1 VKAAIFSLVP
11 LPKGDSEIKFRMTDC
26 YDEICWSSILSKK
39 PMRFFR
45 ELLLFNK
52 NLTITEYRSGKVL
65 FIQNERNN
73 YIKVLVVRS
82 ILFLSIFGIG
92 IYFLQILM
100 SFFGIFLVVGF
111 GIIHY
116 NIKRKIL
123 RHIKFTPKQIE
134 VQYAHWWE
142 KPIIFEVNQPAL
154 DLFINLKPNKA
165 KIKIGENQTLIATF
179 PLHQLESLPKLTEGI
194 ETIYNARLQENYT
207 LSNSVECLRFA
218 APNRQVRRNITFGF
232 ATKIGNNQFS
242 ITSTENFALFN
253 NQTQR
258 IKYKNYQIIEFKNLK
273 KIRLGIR
280 VYKHKDG
287 IYLKLKINAI
297 QQSAKTIFLV
307 DMKFK
312 NMYYPDF
319 LELQFVERIN
329 RLKNELNL
337 LKGLQDVEIGIEEM
351 KWWEL

>member
-1 VKAAIFSLVP
+1 
-11 LPKGDSEIKFRMTDC
+11 
-26 YDEICWSSILSKK
+26 
-39 PMRFFR
+39 MRFFR
-45 ELLLFNK
+45 ESLLFNK
-52 NLTITEYRSGKVL
+52 NLTITEYRSGEVL

-73 YIKVLVVRS
+73 YIKVLIVRS

-92 IYFLQILM
+92 FYFSQVLIYYF
-100 SFFGIFLVVGF
+100 SFFLTIGF
-111 GIIHY
+111 IVFGVIHY

-134 VQYAHWWE
+134 VQYAQFWE
-142 KPIIFEVNQPAL
+142 KPIIFDVHQPAL

-165 KIKIGENQTLIATF
+165 TIKIGENQTLIATF
-179 PLHQLESLPKLTEGI
+179 PLHQLDSLPKLTEGI
-194 ETIYNARLQENYT
+194 ETIYNTRLQENYT

-218 APNRQVRRNITFGF
+218 ALNRQVSRNITFGF
-232 ATKIGNNQFS
+232 ATKIGNNEFS
-242 ITSTENFALFN
+242 IISTKNFTLFD

-258 IKYKNYQIIEFKNLK
+258 ISYKNDQFIEFKNLK

-280 VYKHKDG
+280 VYKQKNG
-287 IYLKLKINAI
+287 IYLKLKIKAI
-297 QQSAKTIFLV
+297 QQSAKTIFSV
-307 DMKFK
+307 DMKFN

-337 LKGLQDVEIGIEEM
+337 LKGLQDVEIVIEQM